1 MPGSHVLLSLYDQAR
16 VSPGQT
22 CEVNVSLPSTS
33 LPLQVNSKV
42 EWRNNLSLNV
52 LGLCNGWKIRII
64 LQVKQDFGHFSLGLF
79 RQVTVRWKEIV
90 SVSGYGL
97 CSDIV
102 ILLRNPPWAAAIV
115 HISRS
120 QSVNQSVSQSASQ
133 WSVVVAV
140 LTGGVVGLMRPPH
153 LLQPQHP
160 HLGCLHN
167 RRSFQSLA
175 LCSTHSPT
183 NRNNLCT
190 ELEICISC
198 WWWSLRYS
206 QPLSLFLPQFDLDA
220 SKVKPS
226 HGIKKSS

>member
-1 MPGSHVLLSLYDQAR
+1 MTKQS
-16 VSPGQT
+16 VSKCSRPLQWLKNKDNST
-22 CEVNVSLPSTS
+22 RKATS
-33 LPLQVNSKV
+33 LLVCSDKLQLDGKKLFLYLVMDYVATSSFYWGIHLEPRPLF
-42 EWRNNLSLNV
+42 
-52 LGLCNGWKIRII
+52 I
-64 LQVKQDFGHFSLGLF
+64 SLG
-79 RQVTVRWKEIV
+79 
-90 SVSGYGL
+90 
-97 CSDIV
+97 
-102 ILLRNPPWAAAIV
+102 
-115 HISRS
+115 
-120 QSVNQSVSQSASQ
+120 VNQSISQWVSQWASQ
-133 WSVVVAV
+133 WSVRVAV

-206 QPLSLFLPQFDLDA
+206 QPLSLFLLQFDLDA
-220 SKVKPS
+220 SEVKPS
-226 HGIKKSS
+226 HGI